1 MIFFFFF
8 VCVCNQAL
16 LNGYLLGFSDTM
28 FEKLGKFFFFC
39 LFVCSLLFSMFS
51 VFPWFSL
58 QLRAEVLFFH
68 YPTVHVLTRKRRHPV
83 KAPICSR
90 RLSFLASMIVP
101 LSALGRRRG
110 KKKKTAIKAKE
121 HLGAALDASQAR
133 GEAGKERERKKK
145 SNRVRCGRVLVP
157 FHIASCNERRKH
169 LRGRAFPASF
179 SS

>member
-1 MIFFFFF
+1 MFFSFLFFFFLHGSSVNLHLLYRICGPLFFFFSFPLPVSCWAAMIFFFLC

-28 FEKLGKFFFFC
+28 FEKLGKFFFF
-39 LFVCSLLFSMFS
+39 FVCSLLFSMFS

-110 KKKKTAIKAKE
+110 KKKK
-121 HLGAALDASQAR
+121 QQ
-133 GEAGKERERKKK
+133 
-145 SNRVRCGRVLVP
+145 
-157 FHIASCNERRKH
+157 
-169 LRGRAFPASF
+169 
-179 SS
+179 